1 MSLHVLNDSKV
12 IKTLNKAPAIYIHF
26 FNKSSINRWHN
37 FSPYYGASF
46 LPKKNKIACYI
57 SCAIKRE

>member
-26 FNKSSINRWHN
+26 
-37 FSPYYGASF
+37 
-46 LPKKNKIACYI
+46 L
-57 SCAIKRE
+57 IKAL